1 MNKKKWLKDTFAKNT
16 TKVFKNMIEKIKIE
30 WKEVKQVK
38 KEIKLELDLLKH

>member
-1 MNKKKWLKDTFAKNT
+1 
-16 TKVFKNMIEKIKIE
+16 MIEKIKIE